1 MNAGRSVA
9 SIIIAVIAVL
19 ASCKKDDV
27 IVYESHFPATEKTIA
42 IVAPLSNDVTKSRL
56 ETTVEWFTENFKQAQ
71 IETGI
76 FIRLK
81 YEWYD
86 EDSQELTT
94 LSKTLAARPDVI
106 AIIGPFGNEKV
117 AEFAPACQK

>member
-27 IVYESHFPATEKTIA
+27 IVYELHFPATEKTIA

-86 EDSQELTT
+86 EM
-94 LSKTLAARPDVI
+94 SKAVAAPLPCRGGVGGGVSNYPHEI
-106 AIIGPFGNEKV
+106 L
-117 AEFAPACQK
+117 